1 LLNEIIAAGGTT
13 ALTNKV
19 TRKEIA
25 EWLDLPQG
33 QSTWHV
39 AQTADGEI
47 LGFQWIGD
55 WEDLP
60 PEACE
65 IGTFVK
71 IGKTGLGVGS
81 KMFAATQKAA
91 RAMGYSWIR
100 AEIRAD
106 NEGGLAYYQSRG
118 FEDFGRKD
126 SVTLD
131 DGSHVS
137 KVLKRYDL

>member
-1 LLNEIIAAGGTT
+1 MTNVVVERGASADLGQVTDLLNEIIAAGGTT

-81 KMFAATQKAA
+81 KMFAKGCP
-91 RAMGYSWIR
+91 R
-100 AEIRAD
+100 
-106 NEGGLAYYQSRG
+106 
-118 FEDFGRKD
+118 
-126 SVTLD
+126 
-131 DGSHVS
+131 DGV
-137 KVLKRYDL
+137 